1 MATLTP
7 DKVLAELQPIFQE
20 ALEEPELTVTRE
32 SNAMN
37 TPNWDSLSHISI
49 IEMVSHHFNV
59 KFALAELQDLKDVGD
74 LVNLVAVKA
83 NRA

>member
-1 MATLTP
+1 
-7 DKVLAELQPIFQE
+7 
-20 ALEEPELTVTRE
+20 VTRE

-74 LVNLVAVKA
+74 LVNLVVVKA
-83 NRA
+83 NRP